1 MITVKN
7 VKKSVQKLSAA
18 ELVVGQLYYYN
29 YSGEG
34 ASVLGVVAYES
45 LNRTARMFV
54 PIQIVPG
61 REACNDSPFVNWSLG
76 IKNFAGSFVSADNV
90 SITIKN

>member
-7 VKKSVQKLSAA
+7 VKKVSRQLSAA
-18 ELVVGQLYYYN
+18 ELIVGQLYYYN
-29 YSGEG
+29 YSGDG

-45 LNRTARMFV
+45 SNRTDRVFV

-61 REACNDSPFVNWSLG
+61 REVCNDSPFVNWSLG